1 MNLPDDFEHAHS
13 VNIIIAFWSPS
24 FHLEIERGVNSVT
37 LKLKHQQQKKE
48 VIEQVHNF
56 FLNYWTD

>member
-13 VNIIIAFWSPS
+13 VNTIIAFWSPS
-24 FHLEIERGVNSVT
+24 FCLEIERGVNSVT
-37 LKLKHQQQKKE
+37 PKLKHQQQKKE

-56 FLNYWTD
+56 S